1 MRYIADLHTHSTASD
16 GQYAPGEVVRR
27 GKDRGLE
34 VLALTDHD
42 TVDGV
47 AEAISTGEK
56 LGVQVLSGVELSAR
70 EHKNFH
76 ILGYCFDPAA
86 PAILRL
92 CQEQRDS
99 RVKRERLILDFLETK
114 GLLLSLDEVERFAGG
129 EVIGRPHFA
138 QALAARGYVQSRREA
153 FDQFLDT
160 PEFWEKVPRLEA
172 DAKSCIEVIK
182 ESGGKV
188 SLAHPYQMKLSDG
201 ELEDLIRQMKAWGLD
216 AIECYYPKYT
226 PEQQALYLKLAKKY
240 DLHITGGSDFHGEKV
255 NPDVQLAAWE
265 IEVDWLYSQKKL

>member
-1 MRYIADLHTHSTASD
+1 MIADLHTHSTASD

-27 GKDRGLE
+27 AKDRGLE
-34 VLALTDHD
+34 ILALTDHD
-42 TVDGV
+42 TVDGL
-47 AEAISTGEK
+47 AEAVSTGEK
-56 LGVQVLSGVELSAR
+56 LGVQVLPGVELSAR

-76 ILGYCFDPAA
+76 ILGYCFDSTA
-86 PAILRL
+86 PAILQL

-99 RVKRERLILDFLETK
+99 RVKRERLILDFLESK

-138 QALAARGYVQSRREA
+138 QALVVRGYVQSRREA

-172 DAKSCIEVIK
+172 DAKSCIEAIK
-182 ESGGKV
+182 ESGGKA
-188 SLAHPYQMKLSDG
+188 SLAHPYQMKLSDR
-201 ELEDLIRQMKAWGLD
+201 ELEDLIKRMKTWGLD

-226 PEQQALYLKLAKKY
+226 PEQQTLYLKLAEKY

-255 NPDVQLAAWE
+255 KPDVHLAAWKLE
-265 IEVDWLYSQKKL
+265 LDWLSSGTITV

>member
-1 MRYIADLHTHSTASD
+1 MIADLHTHSTASD
-16 GQYAPGEVVRR
+16 GQYPPAELVKRA
-27 GKDRGLE
+27 KERGLE

-42 TVDGV
+42 TVDGL
-47 AEAISTGEK
+47 AEAVSAGEK
-56 LGVQVLSGVELSAR
+56 LGVQVLPGVELSAR

-86 PAILRL
+86 PAIVRL

-99 RVKRERLILDFLETK
+99 RVRRERLILDFLKTK

-153 FDQFLDT
+153 FDRFLDT

-172 DAKSCIEVIK
+172 DAKSCIEAIK

-188 SLAHPYQMKLSDG
+188 SLAHPYQMKLSNH
-201 ELEDLIRQMKAWGLD
+201 ELEELVEKLTDWGLD

-226 PEQQALYLKLAKKY
+226 PEQQALYLKLAEKIR
-240 DLHITGGSDFHGEKV
+240 LHVTGGSDFHGEKV
-255 NPDVQLAAWE
+255 KPDVQLASWE
-265 IEVDWLYSQKKL
+265 LELNWLSSGVRIS